1 MWRSKLPHKIKVFLW
16 LVVRNKILTKDNLKK
31 EIAMVLVI
39 VASVVV
45 MKRLIIYSLNV
56 LLLDMCGGWFKLLYV
71 WISFQKTLKSIVIF
85 GWKVLRIKLLIC
97 SCLGVVLFYGQFGE
111 TKMIGALVIKLCL
124 IPLTSFFFAACGWI
138 PELFVI
144 KRRKKYGGTRK
155 QAHQKDGKWS
165 VVLGLWLET

>member
-56 LLLDMCGGWFKLLYV
+56 LLLDMCGG
-71 WISFQKTLKSIVIF
+71 
-85 GWKVLRIKLLIC
+85 
-97 SCLGVVLFYGQFGE
+97 
-111 TKMIGALVIKLCL
+111 
-124 IPLTSFFFAACGWI
+124 
-138 PELFVI
+138 
-144 KRRKKYGGTRK
+144 
-155 QAHQKDGKWS
+155 
-165 VVLGLWLET
+165 